1 MNIKSPSEHSKNGLT
16 YDAEMQIMFTKKVD
30 GKFKKDGEE
39 EKGGKETRLGLS
51 IFFDVTSGG
60 MQTNEFI
67 SSLKIETAT
76 ANKKTMSNFGTLAVE
91 KARKAGKTPS

>member
-30 GKFKKDGEE
+30 GKFKKGEDEE

-60 MQTNEFI
+60 M
-67 SSLKIETAT
+67 
-76 ANKKTMSNFGTLAVE
+76 
-91 KARKAGKTPS
+91 

>member
-16 YDAEMQIMFTKKVD
+16 YDAEMQLMFTKKRD
-30 GKFKKDGEE
+30 GKFKKTGEE
-39 EKGGKETRLGLS
+39 EKGGDADRLGLS

-76 ANKKTMSNFGTLAVE
+76 GNNKTMSNFGTLAVA
-91 KARKAGKTPS
+91 KAKAAGKTPS